1 MSFIAHNK
9 FLYGFNTAIF
19 FTCSN
24 NDINQYSQLIQT
36 TLTNFI
42 IINSQTQSPKDI
54 LKLKAMILS

>member
-1 MSFIAHNK
+1 MSFITHNK
-9 FLYGFNTAIF
+9 VLYGFNTAIF